1 MSEDFKVKILLIED
15 EDNVRESYVD
25 MLGFLGYD
33 VITAD
38 NGKTGLEVIN
48 SQPIDIVI
56 TDLNM
61 PVMNGMEALRRI
73 KKKNEEIQV
82 IVITGFATI
91 ENAIRAMKQGAFDYI
106 TKPVSLEHVKIVLT
120 KCIQQIR
127 SRREN
132 EELKH
137 LNAQLREIN
146 ELKNK
151 FITITNHELR
161 TPLAVLKGYMDLLE
175 MELEDH
181 PSEDIQEYLGI
192 ISNTLTEMINMI
204 EMMHDLS
211 SFESLISKQNRT
223 VFDINALADSLF
235 KEIKILFDKR
245 GVEFSFRG
253 EQRPLFVNADQQL
266 LKKAIREL
274 TQNALKFT
282 ETGKKVELSVKFIP
296 TKNQV
301 YVVIK
306 DQGIGIPHEKLDLIF
321 EPFYEVQDV
330 MHHFTSRTDFMGG
343 GIGVGL
349 SLVKEIIEASN
360 GEIAV
365 ESKPDEGS
373 IFTVILPLAEVSE
386 NVRVSSYTL

>member
-15 EDNVRESYVD
+15 EENVRESYVD

-48 SQPIDIVI
+48 RQPIDIVI

-91 ENAIRAMKQGAFDYI
+91 ENAISAMKQGAFDYI
-106 TKPVSLEHVKIVLT
+106 TKPVSLEHVKIVLN